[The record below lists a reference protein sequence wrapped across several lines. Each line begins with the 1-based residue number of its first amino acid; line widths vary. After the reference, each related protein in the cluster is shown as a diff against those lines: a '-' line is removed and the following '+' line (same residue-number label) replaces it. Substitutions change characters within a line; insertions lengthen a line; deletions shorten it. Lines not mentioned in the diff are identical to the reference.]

1 MDAVTGS
8 IQRRMMWVLYIAM
21 GLLFLLLVVLCIP
34 FVLDTIVELKEEWKL
49 FRYRMR
55 GDR

>member
-1 MDAVTGS
+1 
-8 IQRRMMWVLYIAM
+8 MWVLYIAM
-21 GLLFLLLVVLCIP
+21 GLLFLLLTVLCIP

-49 FRYRMR
+49 FKIRMR